1 MFLQVNNISVRY
13 GKAEALRNVSMK
25 VDKGEIVSLIGSNGA
40 GKTTTLKSISG
51 LVPYYGG
58 EILFQG
64 RRLNGVAP
72 HEIVRMGIAHVPEGR
87 RVFSSMTVTENL
99 ELGAYLRN
107 DRASVARDLDR
118 IHKSFPV
125 LNDRAGQKAGS
136 LSGGE
141 QQMLA
146 IARALM
152 ASPTVLLLDEPSLG
166 LSPKLVR
173 EVARIVSAINSQ
185 GVTIILIEQNARM
198 ALRLSHRAYILELG
212 QIILEGNAKELI
224 NDEKVRKA
232 YLGSTHG
239 HKSEMSMRADE

>member
-1 MFLQVNNISVRY
+1 MFLQVNRISVRY
-13 GKAEALRNVSMK
+13 GKAEALRSVSMEAER
-25 VDKGEIVSLIGSNGA
+25 GEIVSLIGSNGA

-51 LVPYYGG
+51 LVPYYNG
-58 EILFQG
+58 EIVFNG
-64 RRLNGVAP
+64 KRLNGIAP

-87 RVFSSMTVTENL
+87 RVFSSMTVMENL

-107 DRASVARDLDR
+107 DRPGVALDLER
-118 IHKSFPV
+118 IYESFPV
-125 LNDRAGQKAGS
+125 LRDRARQKAGS

-152 ASPTVLLLDEPSLG
+152 TSPAVLLLDEPSLG

-173 EVARIVSAINSQ
+173 EVGRIVSHINKQ
-185 GVTIILIEQNARM
+185 GVTIVLIEQNARM

-212 QIILEGNAKELI
+212 RIIVEGNAKDLI
-224 NDEKVRKA
+224 NDEKVKKA
-232 YLGSTHG
+232 YLGNAQGEAT
-239 HKSEMSMRADE
+239 

>member
-1 MFLQVNNISVRY
+1 LFLQVNNISVRY
-13 GKAEALRNVSMK
+13 GKAEALRNVSMR

-40 GKTTTLKSISG
+40 GKTTTLRSISG

-58 EILFQG
+58 EIVFQG

-72 HEIVRMGIAHVPEGR
+72 HEIVGMGIAHVPEGR

-107 DRASVARDLDR
+107 DRASVTRDLDR
-118 IHKSFPV
+118 IYTSFPV
-125 LNDRAGQKAGS
+125 LNNRARQKAGS

-173 EVARIVSAINSQ
+173 EVARIVLDINGQ

-232 YLGSTHG
+232 YLGSTQG
-239 HKSEMSMRADE
+239 EKS

>member
-13 GKAEALRNVSMK
+13 GKAEALRNVSMR

-58 EILFQG
+58 EILFQDK
-64 RRLNGVAP
+64 RLNGVAP
-72 HEIVRMGIAHVPEGR
+72 HDIVKMGIAHVPEGR
-87 RVFSSMTVTENL
+87 RVFSSMTVIENL

-107 DRASVARDLDR
+107 DRASVARDMDR
-118 IHKSFPV
+118 VYMSFPV
-125 LNDRAGQKAGS
+125 LSDRAKQKAGS

-152 ASPTVLLLDEPSLG
+152 TSPSVLLLDEPSLG

-173 EVARIVSAINSQ
+173 QVARIVSDINSQ

-212 QIILEGNAKELI
+212 EIVLEGNAKEMI

-232 YLGSTHG
+232 YLGTTQG
-239 HKSEMSMRADE
+239 

>member
-1 MFLQVNNISVRY
+1 MFLQIDHISVRY
-13 GKAEALRNVSMK
+13 GKAEALKDVSLGAEQ
-25 VDKGEIVSLIGSNGA
+25 GEIVSLIGSNGA

-64 RRLNGVAP
+64 KRLNGVAP
-72 HEIVRMGIAHVPEGR
+72 HEIVRLGIAHVPEGR
-87 RVFSSMTVTENL
+87 RVFGSMTVRENL

-118 IHKSFPV
+118 IYASFPV
-125 LNDRAGQKAGS
+125 LNSRAKQQAGS

-152 ASPTVLLLDEPSLG
+152 TSPAVLLLDEPSLG

-173 EVARIVSAINSQ
+173 EVARIVSDINSR

-224 NDEKVRKA
+224 NDEKVAKA
-232 YLGSTHG
+232 YLGTA
-239 HKSEMSMRADE
+239 RPTA

>member
-13 GKAEALRNVSMK
+13 GKAEALRNVSMR

-118 IHKSFPV
+118 IYTSFPV
-125 LNDRAGQKAGS
+125 LNDRARQKAGS

-173 EVARIVSAINSQ
+173 EVARIVSDINSQ

-232 YLGSTHG
+232 YLGSAQG
-239 HKSEMSMRADE
+239 QKSEMSKKVEE